1 MSSVGISN
9 FQLHTTAPRVGNNVS
24 KIPTIEIDHWY
35 LFTKQQST
43 SKFTPI
49 KTVSAIYAPIMY
61 MYYVQVLLLSIYSK
75 MCKLNIGT

>member
-43 SKFTPI
+43 SKFTPT
-49 KTVSAIYAPIMY
+49 KTASAIYALIMY
-61 MYYVQVLLLSIYSK
+61 TMYRYFY
-75 MCKLNIGT
+75 